1 MAQEK
6 PGSQKAAKR
15 KPATRSKAVTQKALD
30 DVTPAR
36 TLSMAYIAAL
46 GFIAVLTIASHVITA
61 HITNK
66 QKEGA
71 DIAFK
76 IGAQRAGIHEI
87 LQSADKYYALGD
99 PLDLGFLNQAV
110 AEMEQ
115 GQRFLTDTIRQHD
128 LFGKPVS
135 VALQKIYFEQP
146 YALDEKT
153 TWFLTWAKEL
163 ATLPINEVARRKIA
177 IDYVTNKL
185 PASLA
190 TGLDLALQNYQT
202 EALAKTDHYY
212 AMQYYGALFVLLV
225 LLLEAVFIFRPLV
238 SRVEGYH
245 QMLLRYALEDYL
257 TGLNNRRAF
266 MKRATTELRR
276 AQREGSEVVVVLSDL
291 DKFKS
296 VNDTYGHKVGDLV
309 LQHYAEQLQSLL
321 RAGDIIGRIGGEEFA
336 ILLPRTSAEMGFQ
349 TIDRLREKIARL
361 PCPYVDAEGQAQVL
375 SYSSSFGLVAV
386 CNSAEGIDALLAR
399 ADEGL
404 YEAKAKGRNCVVQVP
419 SGPAAPASTHAP
431 TAAPGPASGP
441 ASGPSSGPAS
451 ATATTLGQVEAQ
463 IGLRG

>member
-1 MAQEK
+1 VIQ
-6 PGSQKAAKR
+6 QKTGTQNAAK
-15 KPATRSKAVTQKALD
+15 KPASRSVQKTAAPKAGAPQKALD
-30 DVTPAR
+30 DQTPAR
-36 TLSMAYIAAL
+36 TLSIAYIAAL
-46 GFIAVLTIASHVITA
+46 GFIAILTIASHIITA

-87 LQSADKYYALGD
+87 IQSADKYYSLGD
-99 PLDLGFLNQAV
+99 PLDLDFLNQSIAK
-110 AEMEQ
+110 MEK
-115 GQRFLTDTIRQHD
+115 GQSFLTDTIRQSD
-128 LFGKPVS
+128 LLGNPVS
-135 VALQKIYFEQP
+135 SELQKIYFQQP

-163 ATLPINEVARRKIA
+163 ATLPKSESARRQIA
-177 IDYVTNKL
+177 FDYVANKL
-185 PASLA
+185 PATLA
-190 TGLDLALQNYQT
+190 IGLDVALQNYQT
-202 EALAKTDHYY
+202 EAQAKTDYY
-212 AMQYYGALFVLLV
+212 YDLQYYGALFVLLV
-225 LLLEAVFIFRPLV
+225 LALEAIFIFRPLV
-238 SRVEGYH
+238 ARVENYH

-321 RAGDIIGRIGGEEFA
+321 RSGDIIGRIGGEEFA

-361 PCPYVDAEGQAQVL
+361 PCPYVDADGKAQIL
-375 SYSSSFGLVAV
+375 SYSSSFGMVAV

-404 YEAKAKGRNCVVQVP
+404 YEAKARGRNCVVQVP
-419 SGPAAPASTHAP
+419 ESPADG
-431 TAAPGPASGP
+431 TAGAQAAAQPV
-441 ASGPSSGPAS
+441 
-451 ATATTLGQVEAQ
+451 TLGQMESQ
-463 IGLRG
+463 IGLQR

>member
-1 MAQEK
+1 MAQEQT
-6 PGSQKAAKR
+6 GSKKAAK
-15 KPATRSKAVTQKALD
+15 KPASRKVLPQKALD

-36 TLSMAYIAAL
+36 TLSIAYIAAL
-46 GFIAVLTIASHVITA
+46 GFIAVLTIASHIITA

-87 LQSADKYYALGD
+87 IQSADKYYTLGD
-99 PLDLGFLNQAV
+99 PLDLGFLNQAI
-110 AEMEQ
+110 ADMEQ
-115 GQRFLTDTIRQHD
+115 GQRYLTATIRQND
-128 LFGKPVS
+128 LFGNPVS
-135 VALQKIYFEQP
+135 TELQKIYFQQP

-163 ATLPINEVARRKIA
+163 ATLPKSETARRQIA
-177 IDYVTNKL
+177 FDYVMNKL
-185 PASLA
+185 PATLA
-190 TGLDLALQNYQT
+190 TGLDVALQNYQT
-202 EALAKTDHYY
+202 EAEVKTDHYY

-225 LLLEAVFIFRPLV
+225 LILEAVFIFRPLV
-238 SRVEGYH
+238 ARVEGYH

-309 LQHYAEQLQSLL
+309 LQHYAEQLQTML
-321 RAGDIIGRIGGEEFA
+321 RSGDIIGRIGGEEFA

-361 PCPYVDAEGQAQVL
+361 PCPYVDADGKAQVL
-375 SYSSSFGLVAV
+375 PYSSSFGLVAV
-386 CNSAEGIDALLAR
+386 CNSVADIDTLLAR

-404 YEAKAKGRNCVVQVP
+404 YEAKARGRNCVVQVP
-419 SGPAAPASTHAP
+419 ANPDAAADQAAPANQ
-431 TAAPGPASGP
+431 
-441 ASGPSSGPAS
+441 S
-451 ATATTLGQVEAQ
+451 ATLGQIEAQ
-463 IGLRG
+463 IGLQG

>member
-1 MAQEK
+1 MLAQEK
-6 PGSQKAAKR
+6 TGPQKAAK
-15 KPATRSKAVTQKALD
+15 KPAPRKALPQKALD

-36 TLSMAYIAAL
+36 TLSIAYIAAL
-46 GFIAVLTIASHVITA
+46 GFIAILTIASHIITA

-87 LQSADKYYALGD
+87 IQSADKYYTLGD
-99 PLDLGFLNQAV
+99 PLDLGFLKQAI
-110 AEMEQ
+110 AKMEQ
-115 GQRFLTDTIRQHD
+115 GQRYLTDTIRQND
-128 LFGKPVS
+128 LFGHPVS
-135 VALQKIYFEQP
+135 AELQKIYFQQP

-163 ATLPINEVARRKIA
+163 ATLPKSEQARRTIA
-177 IDYVTNKL
+177 ADYVMNKL
-185 PASLA
+185 PSTLA

-202 EALAKTDHYY
+202 EALAKTDRYY

-225 LLLEAVFIFRPLV
+225 LVLEAVFIFRPLV
-238 SRVEGYH
+238 ARVEGYH

-309 LQHYAEQLQSLL
+309 LQHYAEQLQTLL
-321 RAGDIIGRIGGEEFA
+321 RSGDIIGRIGGEEFA

-361 PCPYVDAEGQAQVL
+361 PCPYVDADGKPQVL
-375 SYSSSFGLVAV
+375 PYSSSFGMVAV

-404 YEAKAKGRNCVVQVP
+404 YEAKARGRNCVVQVP
-419 SGPAAPASTHAP
+419 GNAESAAPANQ
-431 TAAPGPASGP
+431 PA
-441 ASGPSSGPAS
+441 
-451 ATATTLGQVEAQ
+451 TLGQIEAQ
-463 IGLRG
+463 IGLQG